1 MVIGEAISDE
11 QVKEFARI
19 YDYEVVPQLRS
30 EPGFS
35 WAQLMVE
42 EGGRMA
48 VSLTVW
54 ESREDCVKYHS
65 SRSYRQFVAKTLRQT
80 GRESCCCR
88 RNSAR
93 PSAIP
98 PRRSRFI
105 ARSRR

>member
-1 MVIGEAISDE
+1 MYARMVIGEAISDE

-54 ESREDCVKYHS
+54 DSREDCVKYHS
-65 SRSYRQFVAKTLRQT
+65 SRSYRQFVAKTQHLLI
-80 GRESCCCR
+80 GEFVVKLFNCV
-88 RNSAR
+88 N
-93 PSAIP
+93 
-98 PRRSRFI
+98 
-105 ARSRR
+105 